1 MNADDLLI
9 RAHSHSANNKAE
21 VLGSQ
26 LCGCFYCLRT
36 FLPDEIVA
44 WWGESDDAAVCPYC
58 GIDAVIGDR
67 SKLPVTREFL
77 RQMRQYW
84 FTEAE

>member
-1 MNADDLLI
+1 MNTNDQLI
-9 RAHSHSANNKAE
+9 RAHDHSVCNKAE
-21 VLGSQ
+21 VLESQ

-36 FLPDEIVA
+36 FHPNEIVS
-44 WWGESDDAAVCPYC
+44 WWGDANDTAVCPYC
-58 GIDAVIGDR
+58 GIDAAIGDR

-77 RQMRQYW
+77 KQMRQYW